1 MLAKYLKDLRA
12 AKVVQSSQAL
22 STLGAG
28 WTQGENGA
36 VQKEF
41 VFDDFIQA
49 SNFMSRYADFCHKV
63 NHAPEWSNVY
73 NKVNVRLHNAEFN
86 GMTEKE
92 LEIGQYLDT
101 VSQATLN
108 ADIENVLSFDQ
119 VTQIAQVDV
128 SALVNDQQ
136 EATSLFSLDAPRQA
150 KTQPIRLLT
159 Q

>member
-12 AKVVQSSQAL
+12 AKVIQSSQAL
-22 STLGAG
+22 SALGAG
-28 WTQGENGA
+28 WTQGENGS

-41 VFDDFIQA
+41 IFDDFVQA

-73 NKVNVRLHNAEFN
+73 NRVNVRLHNSEFN
-86 GMTEKE
+86 GMTQKE
-92 LEIGQYLDT
+92 VDIGQYLNT

-108 ADIENVLSFDQ
+108 VDVEDVLSFDQ

-136 EATSLFSLDAPRQA
+136 EATSLFSLDEPRHA
-150 KTQPIRLLT
+150 KKQLRLLT